1 MLKLLGL
8 VVNVYWLSGEQVLFL
23 YSTTIETANLLHKL
37 SLDSQ
42 KKLEITE
49 PKKKPSVDS
58 KDVGNSQTQPMDQS
72 VTPLLLY
79 FMNPTVCYVPNG
91 YTSTTYYYGYDGSG
105 SEWEDY
111 LRYVNP
117 DGVEMPVSYSV

>member
-23 YSTTIETANLLHKL
+23 YSTTIETANLLQKL

-58 KDVGNSQTQPMDQS
+58 KDVGNS
-72 VTPLLLY
+72 
-79 FMNPTVCYVPNG
+79 
-91 YTSTTYYYGYDGSG
+91 
-105 SEWEDY
+105 
-111 LRYVNP
+111 
-117 DGVEMPVSYSV
+117 